1 MVKSA
6 RPISPVMDATLAPRR
21 CSPAPPTAS
30 KGRKM
35 SICFECESRDCVCS
49 YQGRKIS
56 RCFECERQDCVCS
69 CPSNESLSITS
80 EDELPQGG
88 LRESKEGNLSF
99 ISADEEEEGDG
110 GSSPSLPP
118 SAVHGADQMLQDE
131 SDILRPPH
139 PNCRQTG
146 FQIDRFDRQVNVAD
160 YRPMES
166 NVSCPDLCVFSV
178 YSAQQVTI
186 APQEVAEVSTNII
199 LHPEHAAL
207 EQHPAVFNFCP
218 LGLESKNTTLAV
230 KACQMTGGA
239 LYTGHQTSKR
249 LCIRMLNPGSF
260 APLSF
265 PKSTMLGVLEIY
277 YTRY

>member
-1 MVKSA
+1 MVRSA
-6 RPISPVMDATLAPRR
+6 RPISPVMDTTLAPQTS
-21 CSPAPPTAS
+21 SPVAPTPS

-35 SICFECESRDCVCS
+35 SICFECESRDCICG
-49 YQGRKIS
+49 YQGRNAA
-56 RCFECERQDCVCS
+56 RCFECERWDCVCS

-80 EDELPQGG
+80 EDDLPPGG
-88 LRESKEGNLSF
+88 LRESKQGNLSF
-99 ISADEEEEGDG
+99 ISADEEEQVVN
-110 GSSPSLPP
+110 GSSPP
-118 SAVHGADQMLQDE
+118 SATHEGDQMLEGE
-131 SDILRPPH
+131 SHILPPPH
-139 PNCRQTG
+139 PSCRQTG

-186 APQEVAEVSTNII
+186 APQEVAEVQTNII
-199 LHPEHAAL
+199 IHPEHAAL
-207 EQHPAVFNFCP
+207 EQHPALFNFCP

-239 LYTGHQTSKR
+239 IYTGHQTSKR